1 MTSTFN
7 LNDLVN
13 TQSPNF
19 INELNVGFKYE
30 YNNITIINRVDEGD
44 NGINE
49 DEQINVNDLDVSIFR
64 FKFTDGVMEQ
74 LNQFAKIHQYD
85 DRHAF
90 KDAWTAWLDENDE
103 AVADEVNR
111 LENLGYE
118 GDILDKMF
126 KSARYYYRKKS
137 TEKRAPKERRQ
148 YVSVTRE
155 LLDAMDSQIKK
166 AIVSDSNFKPQNG
179 FIDFCNS
186 NREVLQEAVAKL
198 CESGITSS
206 QDIQAKVKKTYKN
219 RYFMIVRKDTI
230 CL

>member
-7 LNDLVN
+7 LNDLINV
-13 TQSPNF
+13 QSSNF
-19 INELNVGFKYE
+19 INGLNVGFKYE
-30 YNNITIINRVDEGD
+30 YNNITIINRVDEDFGD
-44 NGINE
+44 SEIN
-49 DEQINVNDLDVSIFR
+49 DNDIDVGIFR
-64 FKFTDGVMEQ
+64 FKFTDAIMEQ
-74 LNQFAKIHQYD
+74 LSQFAKIHQYD
-85 DRHAF
+85 DRHTF
-90 KDAWTAWLDENDE
+90 KEAWIAWLDENDE
-103 AVADEVNR
+103 AVAKEINR
-111 LENLGYE
+111 LETLGYD
-118 GDILDKMF
+118 GDIIDKMF

-137 TEKRAPKERRQ
+137 TEKKAPKERRQ

-179 FIDFCNS
+179 FINFCNS

-206 QDIQAKVKKTYKN
+206 EDIQTKVKKTYKN

-230 CL
+230 FL

>member
-7 LNDLVN
+7 LNDHVN

-19 INELNVGFKYE
+19 INELNIGFSYE
-30 YNNITIINRVDEGD
+30 YNNITIINRVDEDSHD
-44 NGINE
+44 NEIN
-49 DEQINVNDLDVSIFR
+49 INDIDVSIFR
-64 FKFTDGVMEQ
+64 FKFTDGVMEL
-74 LNQFAKIHQYD
+74 LNHFAKIHQYD

-90 KDAWTAWLDENDE
+90 KEAWTAWLDENDE
-103 AVADEVNR
+103 AIEDEVNR

-137 TEKRAPKERRQ
+137 TEKKVPKERRQ
-148 YVSVTRE
+148 YVSVQRE
-155 LLDAMDSQIKK
+155 LLDSMDSHIKK
-166 AIVSDSNFKPQNG
+166 SIMCDINFKPQNG
-179 FIDFCNS
+179 FIDFCIS
-186 NREVLQEAVAKL
+186 NRDVLQEAVAKL

-206 QDIQAKVKKTYKN
+206 QEIQAKVKKTYKN

-230 CL
+230 SPSS

>member
-13 TQSPNF
+13 VQSSNF
-19 INELNVGFKYE
+19 INGLNVGFKYE
-30 YNNITIINRVDEGD
+30 YNNITIINRVDEDFGD
-44 NGINE
+44 SEIN
-49 DEQINVNDLDVSIFR
+49 DNDIDVSIFR

-90 KDAWTAWLDENDE
+90 KEAWTAWLDENDE
-103 AVADEVNR
+103 TVAHEVNR

-118 GDILDKMF
+118 GDIVDKMF

-137 TEKRAPKERRQ
+137 TEKKAPKERRQ

-179 FIDFCNS
+179 FINFCNS

-206 QDIQAKVKKTYKN
+206 EDIQAKVKKTYKN
-219 RYFMIVRKDTI
+219 RYFMIVRKDI
-230 CL
+230 IFL

>member
-19 INELNVGFKYE
+19 INELNVGFKYD
-30 YNNITIINRVDEGD
+30 YNNITIINRVDED
-44 NGINE
+44 FVDSE
-49 DEQINVNDLDVSIFR
+49 INVNDLDVSIFR
-64 FKFTDGVMEQ
+64 FKFTDGVMEH

-90 KDAWTAWLDENDE
+90 KEAWTTWLDENDE

-137 TEKRAPKERRQ
+137 TEKKAPKERRQ

-166 AIVSDSNFKPQNG
+166 AIVGDSSFKPQNG
-179 FIDFCNS
+179 FIDFCTS

-206 QDIQAKVKKTYKN
+206 QDIQTKVKKTYKN